1 VPPRPRPS
9 SRDSR
14 VAKRLAANAEDR
26 LTDADLA
33 AIRCPMLVTD
43 PENEQ
48 FWPGQPARLA
58 EGLTGPVTLL
68 PSTAADGA
76 DGHREPMAAGLRGEQ
91 IFDWLGDTI
100 RDSAGISRSGL
111 LVTTPRPRPRAGPAG
126 RLRRRGNL
134 PHLDAVTVLT
144 VRNPCVHW
152 PVRVGFAQAVA

>member
-1 VPPRPRPS
+1 V
-9 SRDSR
+9 
-14 VAKRLAANAEDR
+14 DR

-48 FWPGQPARLA
+48 FWPGQSARLA

-76 DGHREPMAAGLRGEQ
+76 DGHCEPMAAGLRGEQ

-111 LVTTPRPRPRAGPAG
+111 LVTTLGPG
-126 RLRRRGNL
+126 REQVLRDVF
-134 PHLDAVTVLT
+134 DAEETYPT
-144 VRNPCVHW
+144 W
-152 PVRVGFAQAVA
+152 TE